1 MKKQISAMIL
11 VFACFL
17 TMSGCTTA
25 NAVHK
30 LEAAEEKMEVK
41 LDAVEEQV
49 EAKLDAAEER
59 MEVKFEER
67 AADIPV
73 TEPASEPV
81 TEPASVP
88 GNETQPVVPPVTEG
102 VQRISKEEAQQIALN
117 YVGLSAAQ
125 VTRLRTEYE
134 IDDRIPQ
141 YDVEFRQGNLE
152 YEFEIH
158 AENGRILSFDKDH
171 D

>member
-1 MKKQISAMIL
+1 MNHKITALIL
-11 VFACFL
+11 VFVCLL

-30 LEAAEEKMEVK
+30 LEAAEENM
-41 LDAVEEQV
+41 
-49 EAKLDAAEER
+49 EAKLDMVEDLVEGKLDVVDDPIRDNHEKESAA
-59 MEVKFEER
+59 
-67 AADIPV
+67 
-73 TEPASEPV
+73 
-81 TEPASVP
+81 VP
-88 GNETQPVVPPVTEG
+88 EKNMTTVVPPVTESTMK
-102 VQRISKEEAQQIALN
+102 ISKEDAQQIALN
-117 YVGLSAAQ
+117 YVGLTKDQ
-125 VTRLRTEYE
+125 VTRMHTEYE

-158 AENGRILSFDKDH
+158 AESGAILSFDKDY